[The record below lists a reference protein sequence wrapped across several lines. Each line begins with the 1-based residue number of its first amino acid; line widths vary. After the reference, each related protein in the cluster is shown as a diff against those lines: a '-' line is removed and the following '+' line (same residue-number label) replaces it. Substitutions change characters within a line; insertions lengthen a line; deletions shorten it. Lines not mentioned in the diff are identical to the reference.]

1 VLIIALAALDEN
13 RWQPWAYQYTLML
26 AALVLAPGGRAGL
39 SDERSAMRAV
49 GTCGLII
56 VAIYFWSGLSKVNA
70 AFRLE
75 VLPFLLR
82 PLVGEVPPVLAPVGY
97 AVPAIEMAIGLG
109 LVWRRTRRY
118 AVAGAV
124 LMHVSIL
131 LAIGPLGSGWNT
143 VVWPWNLA
151 MIAFVLVVFWRLEAT
166 PARRLLPAVRA
177 WPPASRALAAAIALL
192 VVVMPVLNLFGWWGS
207 HLSAELYSG
216 ATIGG
221 VVLPSREVSERLPAS
236 ARRHL
241 ASTGNGPVLSLFN
254 WAIDDLNVPAYSA
267 RRVFKRVGGELCA
280 GTRSPRAPTLV
291 VRERPDVLTGRRTVT
306 AYRCEDLR

>member
-1 VLIIALAALDEN
+1 
-13 RWQPWAYQYTLML
+13 
-26 AALVLAPGGRAGL
+26 
-39 SDERSAMRAV
+39 MRAV

-82 PLVGEVPPVLAPVGY
+82 PLGGEVPPVLAPVGY
-97 AVPAIEMAIGLG
+97 AVPAVEMAIGLG

-118 AVAGAV
+118 AIAGAV
-124 LMHVSIL
+124 LMHASIL
-131 LAIGPLGSGWNT
+131 LAIGPLGSDWNT

-166 PARRLLPAVRA
+166 PDRRLLPTIRA
-177 WPPASRALAAAIALL
+177 WPRASRALAAAIALL
-192 VVVMPVLNLFGWWGS
+192 VVVMPVLNLFGRWDS
-207 HLSAELYSG
+207 YLSAELYSG

-241 ASTGNGPVLSLFN
+241 VSTRNGPVLSLFN
-254 WAIDDLNVPAYSA
+254 WAIGDLNVPAYPA
-267 RRVFKRVGGELCA
+267 RRVFKRVAGELCA
-280 GTRSPRAPTLV
+280 GTRSPRALTLV